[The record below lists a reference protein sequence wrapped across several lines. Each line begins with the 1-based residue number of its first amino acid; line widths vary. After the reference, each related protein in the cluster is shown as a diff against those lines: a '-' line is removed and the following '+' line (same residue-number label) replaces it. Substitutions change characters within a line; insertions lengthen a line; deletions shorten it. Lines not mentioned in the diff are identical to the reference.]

1 MHLIDFGNANGKGRL
16 YGLKY
21 EKKSRSSPW
30 LAPEIFCVHRR
41 PPAQDAYSAGYLLS
55 LITVEMEFPE
65 DLGKIA
71 LVFLKTDPDQW
82 LTLAAG
88 LARLQALMGASKP
101 DEYDVT
107 EVEAFFSH

>member
-1 MHLIDFGNANGKGRL
+1 
-16 YGLKY
+16 
-21 EKKSRSSPW
+21 
-30 LAPEIFCVHRR
+30 
-41 PPAQDAYSAGYLLS
+41 
-55 LITVEMEFPE
+55 MEFSE

-71 LVFLKTDPDQW
+71 LAFLKTDPDQW

-101 DEYDVT
+101 DEYDVN